1 MKSLSLSGS
10 GSTVRTPRTEEFYR
24 KIYQQVATGIAITD
38 WQGFFQECNPAYC
51 ALLGYTETELRAID
65 FASLI
70 HPEDRET
77 NLVLVR
83 GLQAGEIPYFEI
95 ENRYIHKN
103 GQPVWVH
110 KFASILH
117 GENGKP
123 THLIALVTNITGR
136 KLADDV
142 RLRHT
147 AIIESSDDA
156 IMGLDANGTVV
167 NWNPGAERLYGYSA
181 KEAIGRNICFLSTA
195 EDPDDVPN
203 ILQRV
208 LKGEVLKNYE
218 TVRRKKDGTHVEVSV
233 TLSPIIDAR
242 GAIVG
247 VSGIAHDITKRKRAE
262 AALKES
268 ELRFRCVADNAPV
281 LIWMSGTD
289 KLCTYFN
296 KPWLNFT
303 GRSFESEIGNGWTE
317 GVHREDLQ
325 RCMDTYTQAFDRRE
339 EFRMEYRLRRH
350 DGEYRWLFDLGVP
363 RYSQNHLFAGY
374 IGSCIDVTERRQA
387 EEAVSSMTRKLVEA
401 QEQERARIGR
411 ELHDDISQR
420 LAMLAIELSQL
431 RNMSDCTSAVQHHL
445 QELQETT
452 SDISSAVHNLSHDL
466 HSLKLE
472 YLGTVGGMK
481 SWCSEF
487 SQRQSMEVGFKSSGS
502 LGSLPPEISLCLFR
516 VLQEALQNAAK
527 HSGVK
532 RVDVQLRE
540 ESGETQL
547 IVSDSGKGFEVAAAM
562 QDGGLG
568 ITSMRERVRLLHGT
582 IGIDSKPMSGTTIRV
597 RLPSSHRTQQ
607 AAV

>member
-1 MKSLSLSGS
+1 MKSLSLPESGC
-10 GSTVRTPRTEEFYR
+10 TVRILRTEEFYR

-38 WQGFFQECNPAYC
+38 WQGVFLECNSAYC
-51 ALLGYTETELRAID
+51 ALLGYTEKELRAIG

-70 HPEDRET
+70 HPEDREA

-83 GLQAGEIPYFEI
+83 RLQAGEIASFEI

-103 GQPVWVH
+103 GEPVWVH
-110 KFASILH
+110 KFASVLH
-117 GENGKP
+117 GEKREP
-123 THLIALVTNITGR
+123 THLIALVTNITER

-147 AIIESSDDA
+147 AIVESSDDA
-156 IMGLDANGTVV
+156 ITGLDANGTVL
-167 NWNPGAERLYGYSA
+167 NWNKGAERLYGYSA
-181 KEAIGRNICFLSTA
+181 KEAIGRNICFLSTV

-203 ILQRV
+203 ILKRV
-208 LKGEVLKNYE
+208 LKGEVLRHYE
-218 TVRRKKDGTHVEVSV
+218 TVRLKKDGTQVEVSL
-233 TLSPIIDAR
+233 TLSPIVDAR

-247 VSGIAHDITKRKRAE
+247 VSGIARDITERKRAE

-268 ELRFRCVADNAPV
+268 ELRFRCVSDNAPV
-281 LIWMSGTD
+281 LIWMSGAD

-303 GRSFESEIGNGWTE
+303 GRSLESELGNGWAE
-317 GVHREDLQ
+317 GIHRKDLQ

-350 DGEYRWLFDLGVP
+350 DGEYRWVSDIGVP

-374 IGSCIDVTERRQA
+374 IGSCIDVTERKQA
-387 EEAVSSMTRKLVEA
+387 EEAASCMTRKLVEA
-401 QEQERARIGR
+401 QEQERARISR

-431 RNMSDCTSAVQHHL
+431 RDMSDCPSQVQHHL
-445 QELQETT
+445 QELQKTT
-452 SDISSAVHNLSHDL
+452 SDISAAVHTLSHDL
-466 HSLKLE
+466 HPSKLE

-481 SWCSEF
+481 SWCNEF
-487 SQRQSMEVGFKSSGS
+487 NQRQRMEVEFKSSGS
-502 LGSLPPEISLCLFR
+502 VDSPPPEISLCLFR

-547 IVSDSGKGFEVAAAM
+547 IVSDSGKGFDVATAM

-568 ITSMRERVRLLHGT
+568 ITSMQERVRLLHGT
-582 IGIDSKPMSGTTIRV
+582 IVIDSKPMGGTTIRV
-597 RLPSSHRTQQ
+597 RVPSSHRTQQ